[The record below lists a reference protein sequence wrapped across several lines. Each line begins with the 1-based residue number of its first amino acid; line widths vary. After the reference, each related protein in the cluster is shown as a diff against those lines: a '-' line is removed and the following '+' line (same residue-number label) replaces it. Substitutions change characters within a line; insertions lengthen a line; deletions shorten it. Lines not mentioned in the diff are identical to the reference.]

1 MSKILLPTHHFT
13 FEEIQ
18 KGQWSEEDPYFRDS
32 LLFCQEWLN
41 GQDTFE
47 LMTSGST
54 GTPKKI
60 LVNRLQMEI
69 SAKATGSFFG
79 IERRSKI
86 FCCLHTGMI
95 AGKMM
100 LVRGLCWN
108 AEILLVKPQENPL
121 SELKM
126 TETIDFAAM
135 VPMQVKACLE
145 QDLPKLQKIK
155 TLIIGGA
162 PSAPALI
169 EQILEAG
176 LNAYQ
181 TYGMTETVSH
191 IALAKIKQAPLV
203 YTVLPGV
210 EIGTDHEQRLWI
222 KAPMAREEILQ
233 TNDLVE
239 ILNNSQFRWLGRADF
254 TINSGGI
261 KIQPEIL
268 ESKIQPT
275 LEKPLGG
282 KPFFISGIPDEK
294 LGEKLVLVLESEN
307 LGMEF
312 SQKLLQELKNILP
325 KYHIPKAVFYVT
337 PFVRTASGKINR
349 PQTLKNI
356 P

>member
-18 KGQWSEEDPYFRDS
+18 KGQWSEEDPYFKDS
-32 LLFCQEWLN
+32 LLFCQQWLN
-41 GQDTFE
+41 GQETFE

-60 LVNRLQMEI
+60 QVNRLQMEI

-79 IERRSKI
+79 IEQGSMI
-86 FCCLHTGMI
+86 LCCLHTGMI

-100 LVRGLCWN
+100 LVRGMCWN

-121 SELKM
+121 SELEM

-145 QDLPKLQKIK
+145 QDLSKLQKMK

-162 PSAPALI
+162 PSSPALV
-169 EQILEAG
+169 EQIVAAG
-176 LNAYQ
+176 LNAFQ

-191 IALAKIKQAPLV
+191 IALAKMVQAPLV
-203 YTVLPGV
+203 YSILPGV
-210 EIGTDHEQRLWI
+210 EIGTDKEQRLWI
-222 KAPMAREEILQ
+222 KAPMAKEDFLQ

-239 ILNNSQFRWLGRADF
+239 LLNDSQFTWLGRADF

-261 KIQPEIL
+261 KIQPEVLESQIQPIL
-268 ESKIQPT
+268 EKLLS
-275 LEKPLGG
+275 G
-282 KPFFISGIPDEK
+282 KPFFLSGIPDDK
-294 LGEKLVLVLESEN
+294 LGEKLVLVLESED

-312 SQKLLQELKNILP
+312 SLGVLEELKNTLP
-325 KYHIPKAVFYVT
+325 KYHIPKAVFYVN

-349 PQTLKNI
+349 PQTLNNI